1 MPSSVAKICLA
12 VVLLVVSASTIA
24 AHSGATGVVKER
36 MMLMKQMAKDTKALA
51 KMAFGKTAYDAAAV
65 RQHAG
70 EIEKR
75 AGAAMTELFPA
86 GSEVAPSEANAD
98 IWRSWDKFTAI
109 AAELESA
116 ASAMAAGADQGPAAA
131 KAAFGRVAGT
141 CKACHSAFRK

>member
-36 MMLMKQMAKDTKALA
+36 MMLMKQMAKDTKAVA

-86 GSEVAPSEANAD
+86 GSDVARWLVEQP
-98 IWRSWDKFTAI
+98 
-109 AAELESA
+109 
-116 ASAMAAGADQGPAAA
+116 PAARDA
-131 KAAFGRVAGT
+131 LCFGPVIVCRTTARIRVHA
-141 CKACHSAFRK
+141 H

>member
-1 MPSSVAKICLA
+1 MTSSAAKICLA
-12 VVLLVVSASTIA
+12 IGLLVVSASTIA
-24 AHSGATGVVKER
+24 AHSGAMGPVKER
-36 MMLMKQMAKDTKALA
+36 MELMKRMATDTKALA
-51 KMAFGKTAYDAAAV
+51 GLAFGKVSFDAAAV

-75 AGAAMTELFPA
+75 AGTAMTKLFPA
-86 GSEVAPSEANAD
+86 GSDMAPSEAHPD

-116 ASAMAAGADQGPAAA
+116 AAAMAASAEQGPAAT

-141 CKACHSAFRK
+141 CKACHSAFRE

>member
-36 MMLMKQMAKDTKALA
+36 MMLMKQMSKDTKALA

-86 GSEVAPSEANAD
+86 GSDVAPSEANAD

-109 AAELESA
+109 AAELEKRGVSHGGRRR
-116 ASAMAAGADQGPAAA
+116 SGTGGGESRLRAG
-131 KAAFGRVAGT
+131 GRHVQ
-141 CKACHSAFRK
+141 SLP